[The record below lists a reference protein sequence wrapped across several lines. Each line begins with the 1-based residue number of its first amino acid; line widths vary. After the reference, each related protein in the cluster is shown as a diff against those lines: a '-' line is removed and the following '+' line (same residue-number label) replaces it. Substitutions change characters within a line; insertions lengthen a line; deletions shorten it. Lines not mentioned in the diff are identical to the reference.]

1 MKTIR
6 KGKYMVN
13 VNENLL
19 LKSMIMSYAIENM

>member
-1 MKTIR
+1 MKNIR

-19 LKSMIMSYAIENM
+19 LKSMVMSYAIENM